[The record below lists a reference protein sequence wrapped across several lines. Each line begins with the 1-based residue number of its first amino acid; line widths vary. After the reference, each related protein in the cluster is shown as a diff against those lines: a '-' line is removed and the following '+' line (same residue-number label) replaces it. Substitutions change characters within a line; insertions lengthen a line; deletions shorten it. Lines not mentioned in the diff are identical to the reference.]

1 MRAPVFLWHLTL
13 HLGKKAPA
21 LTVSPGRRLLEVVLP
36 LQTYS
41 VEAVLKFVAR
51 LQRRNH
57 STYLAH
63 RKRREIEG

>member
-1 MRAPVFLWHLTL
+1 
-13 HLGKKAPA
+13 
-21 LTVSPGRRLLEVVLP
+21 VSQVRILLEVVLP